1 MLPYSFIRAKQLVD
15 YYRQFQ
21 KRAQTQHWDLVMS
34 FISLTHGFIIHFYF
48 TKQLISMSENF
59 FEKLINSHTLKQFEE
74 YPEEK
79 IMLLHAEAHF
89 TGPYSQPEK

>member
-1 MLPYSFIRAKQLVD
+1 
-15 YYRQFQ
+15 
-21 KRAQTQHWDLVMS
+21 
-34 FISLTHGFIIHFYF
+34 
-48 TKQLISMSENF
+48 MSENF